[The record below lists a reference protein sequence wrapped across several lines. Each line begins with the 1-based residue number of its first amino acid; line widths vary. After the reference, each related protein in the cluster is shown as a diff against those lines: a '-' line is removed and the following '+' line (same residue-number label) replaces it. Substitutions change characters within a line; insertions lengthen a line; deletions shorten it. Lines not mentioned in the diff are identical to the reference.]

1 MKVLL
6 FGSTGQV
13 GSEIK
18 KICNAIE
25 VTREI
30 ADLIEP
36 SNCIRIIEN
45 TDANIII
52 NAAAYTSVDKAE
64 SEEFLA
70 NIVNGESPTVMA
82 KAASK
87 KNIPIIHIST
97 DYVFD
102 GKGKQRWNTNDKT
115 EPLNAYGRSKL
126 LGERGVQ
133 ASNANYVILR
143 TSWVFSSH
151 GSNFVKTMLA
161 LSKQQNQLKI
171 VADQIGGPTSAHSI
185 AQTCIKIAK
194 ALLKGEKVS
203 GVYHFSG
210 SKDTTWAQFAQEIF
224 KQLEI
229 KVKINEISS
238 DEFLTRALRPKNTRL
253 DCNSLR
259 ERFGIDQSNWKKEL
273 HQVLKDLKQ

>member
-102 GKGKQRWNTNDKT
+102 GTGKQRWNTNDKT
-115 EPLNAYGRSKL
+115 
-126 LGERGVQ
+126 
-133 ASNANYVILR
+133 
-143 TSWVFSSH
+143 
-151 GSNFVKTMLA
+151 
-161 LSKQQNQLKI
+161 
-171 VADQIGGPTSAHSI
+171 
-185 AQTCIKIAK
+185 
-194 ALLKGEKVS
+194 
-203 GVYHFSG
+203 
-210 SKDTTWAQFAQEIF
+210 
-224 KQLEI
+224 
-229 KVKINEISS
+229 
-238 DEFLTRALRPKNTRL
+238 
-253 DCNSLR
+253 
-259 ERFGIDQSNWKKEL
+259 
-273 HQVLKDLKQ
+273 